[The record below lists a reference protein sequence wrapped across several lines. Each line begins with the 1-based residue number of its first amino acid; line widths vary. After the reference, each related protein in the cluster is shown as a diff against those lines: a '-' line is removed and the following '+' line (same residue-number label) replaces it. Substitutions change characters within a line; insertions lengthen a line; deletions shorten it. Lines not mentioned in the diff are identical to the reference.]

1 MLLAGPSGATAR
13 LPVTLASDTTAVPV
27 RGGMAPPAWVY
38 ANAGDEAY
46 ALVLLDSASVSFL
59 ETSLGTVTD
68 AFQRALLWGALWDQ
82 VREAELAPDRF
93 VQLALRELPAEQ
105 DEQIAVS
112 VLSRLTRAVAGYLP
126 DAARATRL
134 PEVERVLFRG
144 AADPRRSYGIRRAH
158 LDAFIRASGTP
169 AALATIDSL
178 LDAESLAGLPLG
190 APTRWSIVTRLIAT
204 GSASAQRRLAEEVK
218 RDPSAEGTRRA
229 FIAGAAAPDSA
240 VKRDYF
246 TRYFA
251 DASLNEDWATASLDA
266 FNASESRALVLPY
279 LRPALD
285 SLTWIQQNRRIFYL
299 GSWIGTFLEGQ
310 VSPEALAM
318 VDRYLGSHP
327 DLPTDLRLKV
337 LQAADDL
344 RRTVA
349 IRRRF
354 PR

>member
-1 MLLAGPSGATAR
+1 
-13 LPVTLASDTTAVPV
+13 
-27 RGGMAPPAWVY
+27 VY

-46 ALVLLDSASVSFL
+46 ALVLLDTATVSFL
-59 ETSLGTVTD
+59 ETSMATVKD
-68 AFQRALLWGALWDQ
+68 PLQRALLWGALWDL
-82 VREAELAPDRF
+82 VREAQLAPDRF
-93 VQLALRELPAEQ
+93 VQLALRELPGEQ
-105 DEQIAVS
+105 DEQIAS
-112 VLSRLTRAVAGYLP
+112 GILSRLTRAVTSYLP
-126 DAARATRL
+126 DAQRVARL
-134 PEVERVLFRG
+134 PAVEDLLFRG

-158 LDAFIRASGTP
+158 LDGFVRASGTP

-178 LDAESLAGLPLG
+178 LDHETVAGLPLG
-190 APTRWSIVTRLIAT
+190 APTRWSMVTRLMAT
-204 GSASAQRRLAEEVK
+204 GSANARQRLAAEGQ
-218 RDPSAEGTRRA
+218 RDPSAEGARRA

-240 VKRDYF
+240 VKRAYF

-285 SLTWIQQNRRIFYL
+285 SLPWIQQNRRIFYL
-299 GSWIGTFLEGQ
+299 GSWIGSFLEGQ
-310 VSPEALAM
+310 VSPDAAAI
-318 VDRYLGSHP
+318 VDRYLRSHP

-344 RRTVA
+344 RRTIA

-354 PR
+354 PG